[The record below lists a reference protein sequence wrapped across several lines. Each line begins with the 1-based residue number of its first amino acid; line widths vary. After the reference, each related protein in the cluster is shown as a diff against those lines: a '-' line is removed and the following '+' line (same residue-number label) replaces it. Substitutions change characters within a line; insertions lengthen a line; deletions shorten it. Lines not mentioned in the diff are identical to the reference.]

1 MSTVQVA
8 VRLDSKQN
16 DQFRSLT
23 KQLGTTPA
31 DALRMFVYAFNAA
44 GGFPYSVRV
53 NMKSPVE
60 PFESEQEAIDFTTRM
75 TTKLLQEVDND
86 EAR

>member
-16 DQFRSLT
+16 DLFRSLT
-23 KQLGTTPA
+23 KQLGITPA

-44 GGFPYSVRV
+44 GGFPYSVRINV
-53 NMKSPVE
+53 KSPAE
-60 PFESEQEAIDFTTRM
+60 TFESEQEAIDFTNRM

-86 EAR
+86 GAR

>member
-16 DQFRSLT
+16 DLFRSLT

-53 NMKSPVE
+53 NVKSPAE
-60 PFESEQEAIDFTTRM
+60 PFESEQETNDGTTRM
-75 TTKLLQEVDND
+75 GTELLNTPKKKKK
-86 EAR
+86 